1 MNTLILKPKKKAMF
15 LEFNKYTKEEMRQ
28 FERFVRSSYFN
39 ANEKL
44 ENLFYYLKSYYPNI
58 TEDEVKPS
66 IIWAAATK
74 GEEYKY
80 TNYRK
85 LVSDFTDLVERFFVQ
100 NEFDMDKEYKKI
112 MLLRNL
118 RKRKIRK
125 RFDKTYAELM
135 NEMNS
140 QFSKDGDYYFRKS
153 LVISEKFQ
161 YDFGKIKHEY
171 SPLLQEQSDNID
183 YLILFEKLHMFHQM
197 FQSKQNSTDRKNYK
211 QIWYEEILRT
221 VEESLAVIEKE
232 HPNIYIIYL
241 VLRMLRDN
249 DDKIMKELKSYL
261 NRVGSKFPPSKLGY
275 YYEYLTSYCVKKY
288 NKGDIIYRKK
298 ALELY
303 KEMDKMGIFLIDNM
317 IIDSD
322 FNNVVNLSLA
332 EGNLKFAEE
341 FMEKYKNYIDE
352 DFANSAYS
360 LARAKLLFNR
370 KEFDRMFD
378 LLNNVEYKDP
388 LYYINSKFLIARAH
402 IDTKNII
409 SAKYIYES
417 LKQYKRSNNRLSED
431 HKSSLTM
438 FLKYFTHTL
447 KINDSQGPGKL
458 KLKKIALA
466 SLEAEKQVVP
476 TKSWFKEK
484 FS

>member
-1 MNTLILKPKKKAMF
+1 MNTLILKSKKKAMF
-15 LEFNKYTKEEMRQ
+15 LEFNKYSKEEIRQ

-183 YLILFEKLHMFHQM
+183 YLILFEKLHLFHQM
-197 FQSKQNSTDRKNYK
+197 FQSGQNSAQRDKYN
-211 QIWYEEILRT
+211 QIWYDEVFRS
-221 VEESLAVIEKE
+221 VENNLAIIEKE

-241 VLRMLRDN
+241 VLKMLKNN
-249 DDKIMKELKSYL
+249 DDKIMKDLKLYL
-261 NRVGSKFPPSKLGY
+261 NKVGSKFPASKLAY

-303 KEMDKMGIFLIDNM
+303 KEMDKMGILVIDNM
-317 IIDSD
+317 ILDSD
-322 FNNVVNLSLA
+322 FNSVVNIAIA

-352 DFANSAYS
+352 DFANSAYG
-360 LARAKLLFNR
+360 LARAKLFFNR
-370 KEFDRMFD
+370 KEFDRMFE

-402 IDTKNII
+402 IENKNIV

-417 LKQYKRSNNRLSED
+417 LKQYRRSNNKLSED
-431 HKSSLTM
+431 QLNSLIM
-438 FLKYFTHTL
+438 FLKYFTHIL
-447 KINDSQGPGKL
+447 KVVDAQGPEIS

-466 SLEAEKQVVP
+466 SLEDEKQVVP
-476 TKSWFKEK
+476 TKSWFKEM

>member
-1 MNTLILKPKKKAMF
+1 MF
-15 LEFNKYTKEEMRQ
+15 LEFNKYSKEEMRQ
-28 FERFVRSSYFN
+28 LERFICSSYFN
-39 ANEKL
+39 ANAKL

-58 TEDEVKPS
+58 TDDEVKPS

-74 GEEYKY
+74 GEKFKD

-85 LVSDFTDLVERFFVQ
+85 LVSDFTDLLERFFVQ
-100 NEFDMDKEYKKI
+100 NEFDTDREYKKI
-112 MLLRNL
+112 ILLRNL
-118 RKRKIRK
+118 RKRKIKK
-125 RFDKTYAELM
+125 RFDKTYVELM
-135 NEMNS
+135 KEMNS

-153 LVISEKFQ
+153 LVISEKYQ
-161 YDFGKIKHEY
+161 NDFGKIKYEY
-171 SPLLQEQSDNID
+171 SSLLQEQSDNID

-197 FQSKQNSTDRKNYK
+197 FQSKQNSADRNNYV
-211 QIWYEEILRT
+211 QIWHDEVFRR
-221 VEESLAVIEKE
+221 VEKDIAAIERN

-241 VLRMLRDN
+241 VLKMLRDN
-249 DDKIMKELKSYL
+249 DDKIMNDLKSYL
-261 NRVGSKFPPSKLGY
+261 NKVGSKFPVSKLGY

-303 KEMDKMGIFLIDNM
+303 KEMDKMGIFVIDNM

-322 FNNVVNLSLA
+322 FNNVVNIALA

-341 FMEKYKNYIDE
+341 FIEKYRKYIDE
-352 DFANSAYS
+352 DFADSAYS
-360 LARAKLLFNR
+360 LARAKLLFSK
-370 KEFDRMFD
+370 KEYDRMFE
-378 LLNNVEYKDP
+378 LLNNVEYKDT

-402 IDTKNII
+402 IENKNIV

-417 LKQYKRSNNRLSED
+417 LKQYKRSNNKLSD
-431 HKSSLTM
+431 DQKNTLTV
-438 FLKYFTHTL
+438 FLKYFTYTL
-447 KINDSQGPGKL
+447 KIMDAQDSEKL